1 MRFCCLMSLALWI
14 GLVTLVGCENNSTRQ
29 MPEAAPPPLPFTGP
43 RFLHGTV
50 GSMAK
55 LRGYEPQLVS
65 GWGLVVDLQGTGS
78 SDVPEYLRRKL
89 INEMARKGMGNPRL
103 NAKQWSPSR
112 VLSSRNTAVVAV
124 YGLIPPGAVVGSTF
138 DVWVT
143 ALPQTQ
149 TTSLVGGR
157 LFTAD
162 LAIDG
167 TNPNL
172 SFSKPYANAFGDT
185 YVSPVVDDVRKES
198 LKYSHQRTAV
208 ILSGGS
214 VTMERKLQLVLNQPS
229 WARSRRIAER
239 INQVFERGVS
249 DRNQTAIA
257 QTDLLIDI
265 HVPKRFAGDVE
276 KFLELIQHLYVQGG
290 VDFEPVQAAE
300 LGDVLKNFPHQA
312 EHVMLAWQ
320 SLGRTALPPI
330 RRYYADE
337 DILVRM
343 TALEAGT
350 YLEDGLAVEPLIM
363 LASSLDEDVR
373 ARAGRLLV
381 EHPRSAAA
389 TNHIRHLLNDASD
402 KVAITV
408 YEALAYKRDP
418 LFIQRKLM
426 GQGTEFK
433 FMLDIVEAQRPR
445 VYIGQGKTPRI
456 VIFNSYAGFK
466 TPVFASLWDSRLL
479 VKAMEPNDPME
490 VYYRPWTSDD
500 EPVKEARTY
509 TIAPTVA
516 NLIFLMAQK
525 QTLQNP
531 TDGLNLGYSS
541 VVDAIYTLNKQDKLM
556 NKLIFQENPLA
567 VQVAEARKVE
577 FTPTRPETAPGG
589 AGSGGQNDS
598 NMDLPAVGPD
608 DQRLP
613 AAPTRS
619 EFGSDR
625 SGRSLEDENSHED
638 SGQSGMGAVPLP

>member
-1 MRFCCLMSLALWI
+1 
-14 GLVTLVGCENNSTRQ
+14 

-65 GWGLVVDLQGTGS
+65 GWGLVVDLQATGS

-89 INEMARKGMGNPRL
+89 INEMSRRGMGNPRL
-103 NAKQWSPSR
+103 NAKQWSPRR

-214 VTMERKLQLVLNQPS
+214 VTTERKLQLVLNQPS

-249 DRNQTAIA
+249 DRNQTASA
-257 QTDLLIDI
+257 QTDMLVDI
-265 HVPKRFAGDVE
+265 HVPKRFAGNVE

-312 EHVMLAWQ
+312 EHVMLAWEA
-320 SLGRTALPPI
+320 LGRTALPPI
-330 RRYYADE
+330 RRFYADQ
-337 DILVRM
+337 DILVRL

-363 LASSLDEDVR
+363 LAASLDENVR

-408 YEALAYKRDP
+408 YEALADKRDP

-426 GQGTEFK
+426 GHGTEFK
-433 FMLDIVEAQRPR
+433 FILDIVEAQRPR
-445 VYIGQGKTPRI
+445 VFIGQGKTPRI

-479 VKAMEPNDPME
+479 IKAMEPNDPME
-490 VYYRPWTSDD
+490 VYYRPWSSDD
-500 EPVKEARTY
+500 EPVKQAKTY

-516 NLIFLMAQK
+516 NLIFLMAHK
-525 QTLQNP
+525 QSLQNP

-541 VVDAIYTLNKQDKLM
+541 VVEAIYTLSKQDKLM

-589 AGSGGQNDS
+589 KIDP
-598 NMDLPAVGPD
+598 NMDLPGVGPQD
-608 DQRLP
+608 NRLP

-625 SGRSLEDENSHED
+625 SDRSLERENSNED